1 MNLVSLL
8 KSLFIIE
15 KKTIINEIKTYW
27 IGAPHTWT
35 MIVFLIPQINK
46 KVTDVDLSG
55 AWNIELVATKLL
67 EPGPSFP
74 I

>member
-15 KKTIINEIKTYW
+15 KKTIINEIKTYG

-35 MIVFLIPQINK
+35 MIVFHIPQIHK
-46 KVTDVDLSG
+46 KVVDINLPG
-55 AWNIELVATKLL
+55 AGYIELVATKLL